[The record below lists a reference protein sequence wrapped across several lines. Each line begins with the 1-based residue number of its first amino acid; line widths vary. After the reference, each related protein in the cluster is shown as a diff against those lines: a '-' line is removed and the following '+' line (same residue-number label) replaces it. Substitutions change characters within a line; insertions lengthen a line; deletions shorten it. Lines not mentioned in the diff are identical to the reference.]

1 MTRKELQLL
10 IILAAVNF
18 TNIMDFMIMMPL
30 QEFLVPDFKITPTQ
44 FGLLVSSYAFSA
56 FTASLTATFLIDR
69 FDRKKAL
76 VFAFSG
82 LVVGTLIC
90 GMANSY
96 LNLLLA
102 RIITGLFGGL
112 ISAQVLSIVGDLF
125 PYEKRGRA
133 MGVLMSAF
141 ALASVAGVP
150 AGLYVATHFHW
161 QVPFIWV
168 GLFGLVV
175 LGFVL
180 LKIPS
185 VRGHIRE
192 KKERKKFRVYQSVYA
207 SSNQQ
212 RALLLMFTLIFAHFV
227 TIPFIAPYLEMNV
240 GFKKEQ
246 LPMMYFAGG
255 LISMISS
262 PLIGKAADRFGKQK
276 IMALFLLLSTI
287 PVYLITHLPPSS
299 VAVVLVVTTSF
310 FLFAG
315 GRMIP
320 AQAII
325 TSVVPGELRGG
336 FMNLSASIQQLGVG
350 LAALTGGV
358 IITKSQGGTLEN
370 YDIVGYLSIGVALLC
385 LVILFKVKPME
396 NE

>member
-112 ISAQVLSIVGDLF
+112 TSAQGLSIVGDLF

-385 LVILFKVKPME
+385 LVILFKIKPME

>member
-1 MTRKELQLL
+1 
-10 IILAAVNF
+10 
-18 TNIMDFMIMMPL
+18 
-30 QEFLVPDFKITPTQ
+30 
-44 FGLLVSSYAFSA
+44 
-56 FTASLTATFLIDR
+56 
-69 FDRKKAL
+69 
-76 VFAFSG
+76 
-82 LVVGTLIC
+82 
-90 GMANSY
+90 
-96 LNLLLA
+96 
-102 RIITGLFGGL
+102 
-112 ISAQVLSIVGDLF
+112 
-125 PYEKRGRA
+125 
-133 MGVLMSAF
+133 
-141 ALASVAGVP
+141 
-150 AGLYVATHFHW
+150 
-161 QVPFIWV
+161 
-168 GLFGLVV
+168 
-175 LGFVL
+175 
-180 LKIPS
+180 
-185 VRGHIRE
+185 
-192 KKERKKFRVYQSVYA
+192 
-207 SSNQQ
+207 
-212 RALLLMFTLIFAHFV
+212 MFTLIFAHFV

>member
-385 LVILFKVKPME
+385 LVILFKIKPME